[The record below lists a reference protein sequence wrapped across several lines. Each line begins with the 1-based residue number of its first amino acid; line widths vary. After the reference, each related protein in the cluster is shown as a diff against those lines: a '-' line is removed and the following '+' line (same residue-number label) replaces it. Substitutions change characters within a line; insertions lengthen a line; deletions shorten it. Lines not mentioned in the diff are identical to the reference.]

1 MNMQIKN
8 WRSDLAIWLET
19 NPKTMPDKHRQLREE
34 FIRRFPFE
42 NLEHLTLEQ
51 YAGGKET
58 DSFCYWIEYRTKSL
72 GSISGGQISKFGIWH
87 DKNTQAWKCNDALQ
101 SETDEEA
108 FSKLK
113 GSLVTL
119 LQAAERKE
127 FEKLDQLGDKSFLG
141 PNRNS
146 LRAKPLSLYF
156 PEDFLPIANPEHLAH
171 FLTSFG
177 QKPTTGL
184 HARNLQL
191 LAFLRTQP
199 EFTDFDSL
207 QLGAFLYS
215 AMQPATTGRR
225 ATNKQIAPDKSAQIW
240 KIAPGRDACFWDA
253 CVQNECIVIGCLRDR
268 NLAEFETPEALQAEL
283 GEGRRTKPI
292 FDFVHQMQPGDLV
305 IASHGVSKIKGIGIV
320 SSEYLAPDDD
330 RNPIVDLE
338 YQQARLVDWRIT
350 QEIDSPIRFQ
360 PNTLEAVALTK
371 WPDIRQAYLNKFS
384 QDANLAKTIMELDK
398 MLNAPTNQV
407 PALTPEINN
416 LLNLSQKTKNMLLYG
431 PPGTGKT
438 YTCQQFQQAFLQ
450 QQLQVP
456 VNVADRNKEML
467 QELKWYEAIA
477 LAMYLQ
483 GEDHRFQFSDVCKL
497 NLVRE
502 YWQPTSQKKLEKTV
516 QLTLQ
521 RSTAQPIEPFPNSAL
536 SPSLFEKNEDSEWY
550 GYDHYN
556 PSFFEKNE
564 DGEWALT
571 GEGKT
576 YVRQNLEIPYEQEI
590 QTLQQ
595 LAKIEQYVR
604 FITFH
609 QSYSYEEFVEGIRP
623 IMSDESEAG
632 QPFQYEVK
640 AGIFRQICA
649 DAEADPDNNYL
660 LIIDEINRGNI
671 SKIFGELITL
681 VEDDKRLGAANELKV
696 RLPYSQQEFGVP
708 NNLYILGTMNTA
720 DRSIALLDIALR
732 RRFTFVELMPQPDLL
747 QPVILEGV
755 TIDLPKILRRLNN
768 RITALLSRDYAI
780 GHSYFMGIADI
791 DSLRFAWFNRVIPL
805 LQEYCYNDESR
816 LAQILGRQ
824 FMQDKLSDAVKADLA
839 GLTDYEPIQGLKSA
853 SEWSDQAFLQ
863 ALQTLTQ

>member
-8 WRSDLAIWLET
+8 WRSDLAIWLKT
-19 NPKTMPDKHRQLREE
+19 NPKTIPAKHLQLREE
-34 FIRRFPFE
+34 FIQRFPLD

-51 YAGGKET
+51 YAGGKP
-58 DSFCYWIEYRTKSL
+58 DGFCYWLEFKTAEL
-72 GSISGGQISKFGIWH
+72 GSIAGGSSFKLGIWR
-87 DKNTQAWKCNDALQ
+87 DQTTKEWRWNKALQ
-101 SETDEEA
+101 SQTAEEA
-108 FSKLK
+108 FSKFK
-113 GSLVTL
+113 GSLVAL
-119 LQAAERKE
+119 LQAADRKE
-127 FEKLDQLGDKSFLG
+127 FEKLDQLGSKSFLG

-146 LRAKPLSLYF
+146 LRAKPLYLYF

-253 CVQNECIVIGCLRDR
+253 CVENECIVIGFLRDR
-268 NLAEFETPEALQAEL
+268 NLTEFETPEALQAEL

-330 RNPIVDLE
+330 RNPIVDLD

-350 QEIDSPIRFQ
+350 QEIESPMRFQ

-371 WPDIRQAYLNKFS
+371 WADIRQAYLSKFP
-384 QDANLAKTIMELDK
+384 QDADLAKTIMELDK
-398 MLNAPTNQV
+398 MLNAPTNQI

-438 YTCQQFQQAFLQ
+438 YTCQQFQRAFLQ
-450 QQLQVP
+450 SQLQVP
-456 VNVADRNKEML
+456 VNITDRRKEVL
-467 QELKWYEAIA
+467 KGFKWYEAIA
-477 LAMYLQ
+477 LAMYLE
-483 GEDHRFQFSDVCKL
+483 GDNAEFRAIDISNL
-497 NLVRE
+497 ELVRE
-502 YWQPTSQKKLEKTV
+502 YWQLTATQKLESMVQAMLQSHTDPSIETVRYANRHAPFLFNKTV
-516 QLTLQ
+516 NSDWGLT
-521 RSTAQPIEPFPNSAL
+521 E
-536 SPSLFEKNEDSEWY
+536 E
-550 GYDHYN
+550 
-556 PSFFEKNE
+556 
-564 DGEWALT
+564 GES
-571 GEGKT
+571 
-576 YVRQNLEIPYEQEI
+576 YVRQNLKTPWDEAIHAP
-590 QTLQQ
+590 QQ
-595 LAKIEQYVR
+595 LAKIDKYVR

-623 IMSDESEAG
+623 VMSDESEAG
-632 QPFQYEVK
+632 QPVQYEVK
-640 AGIFRQICA
+640 AGIFRQICT

-681 VEDDKRLGAANELKV
+681 IEDDKRLGATNELKV

-708 NNLYILGTMNTA
+708 SNLYILGTMNTA

-732 RRFTFVELMPQPDLL
+732 RRFTFVELMPQPELL
-747 QPVILEGV
+747 QSVELEGI
-755 TIDLPKILRRLNN
+755 TIDLPKILQRLNK
-768 RITALLSRDYAI
+768 RITALLSRDYQI
-780 GHSYFMGIADI
+780 GHSYFMDIKDIA
-791 DSLRFAWFNRVIPL
+791 SLRFAWFNRIIPL

-816 LAQILGRQ
+816 LAQILGPR
-824 FMQDKLSDAVKADLA
+824 FMQSSPNHQDPDLKGLDLDHDTQMLKPATDWEDMPFLKALEQFV
-839 GLTDYEPIQGLKSA
+839 L
-853 SEWSDQAFLQ
+853 
-863 ALQTLTQ
+863 

>member
-19 NPKTMPDKHRQLREE
+19 NPKTIPAKHRQLREA
-34 FIRRFPFE
+34 FIQRFPLE

-51 YAGGKET
+51 YAGGKP
-58 DSFCYWIEYRTKSL
+58 DGFCYWLEFKTAEL
-72 GSISGGQISKFGIWH
+72 GSIAGGSSFKLGIWR
-87 DKNTQAWKCNDALQ
+87 DQTTKEWRWNKALQ
-101 SETDEEA
+101 SQTAEEA
-108 FSKLK
+108 FDKFK
-113 GSLVTL
+113 GSLVAL
-119 LQAAERKE
+119 LQAADRKE
-127 FEKLDQLGDKSFLG
+127 FEKLDQLGNESFLG

-146 LRAKPLSLYF
+146 LRAKPLYLYF

-177 QKPTTGL
+177 QKPTIGL

-199 EFTDFDSL
+199 EFADFDSL

-225 ATNKQIAPDKSAQIW
+225 ATNKQIAPNKSVQIW

-253 CVQNECIVIGCLRDR
+253 CVENACIVIGFLHDR
-268 NLAEFETPEALQAEL
+268 NLTEFETPEALQVEL

-305 IASHGVSKIKGIGIV
+305 IASQGIGKIKGIGIV
-320 SSEYLAPDDD
+320 TSDYLPPDDD
-330 RNPIVDLE
+330 RNPIVDLA

-350 QEIDSPIRFQ
+350 EEIDSPIRFQ

-371 WPDIRQAYLNKFS
+371 WPDIRQAYLSKFP

-407 PALTPEINN
+407 LTLTPSINN
-416 LLNLSQKTKNMLLYG
+416 LLNLSQKTQNMLLYG

-450 QQLQVP
+450 SQLQVP
-456 VNVADRNKEML
+456 VNITDRRKEV
-467 QELKWYEAIA
+467 LKGFKWHEAIA
-477 LAMYLQ
+477 LAIYLQ
-483 GEDHRFQFSDVCKL
+483 GDAQQFRAIDIR
-497 NLVRE
+497 NLAIVQD
-502 YWQPTSQKKLEKTV
+502 YWRLKDTANLDSAV
-516 QLTLQ
+516 QSTLQ
-521 RSTAQPIEPFPNSAL
+521 SHTDPAVVTVNYTNRYVPY
-536 SPSLFEKNEDSEWY
+536 LFEKNTNSEWY
-550 GYDHYN
+550 LT
-556 PSFFEKNE
+556 E
-564 DGEWALT
+564 DGHA
-571 GEGKT
+571 
-576 YVRQNLEIPYEQEI
+576 YVRNNLKTSWDDATNSPES
-590 QTLQQ
+590 
-595 LAKIEQYVR
+595 LASIDKYVS

-623 IMSDESEAG
+623 IMAENTEAG
-632 QPFQYEVK
+632 QPVQYEVK
-640 AGIFRQICA
+640 PGIFRKICA
-649 DAEADPDNNYL
+649 DAEADRDNNYL

-681 VEDDKRLGAANELKV
+681 IEDDKHLGAANELKV
-696 RLPYSQQEFGVP
+696 RLPYSQREFGVP

-732 RRFTFVELMPQPDLL
+732 RRFTFVELMPQPELL
-747 QPVILEGV
+747 QPVTVEGI

-768 RITALLSRDYAI
+768 RITALLSRDYQI
-780 GHSYFMGIADI
+780 GHSYLLDI
-791 DSLRFAWFNRVIPL
+791 NDISELRFAWFNRIVPL
-805 LQEYCYNDESR
+805 LQEYCYNDDSR
-816 LAQILGRQ
+816 LAQILGNQ
-824 FMQDKLSDAVKADLA
+824 FMQDKISDAVKADLA
-839 GLTDYEPIQGLKSA
+839 GLADFEPIQGLKSA
-853 SEWSDQAFLQ
+853 SEWPDREFLQ
-863 ALQTLTQ
+863 ALQRLTQ

>member
-1 MNMQIKN
+1 
-8 WRSDLAIWLET
+8 
-19 NPKTMPDKHRQLREE
+19 
-34 FIRRFPFE
+34 
-42 NLEHLTLEQ
+42 
-51 YAGGKET
+51 
-58 DSFCYWIEYRTKSL
+58 
-72 GSISGGQISKFGIWH
+72 
-87 DKNTQAWKCNDALQ
+87 
-101 SETDEEA
+101 
-108 FSKLK
+108 
-113 GSLVTL
+113 
-119 LQAAERKE
+119 
-127 FEKLDQLGDKSFLG
+127 LG

-146 LRAKPLSLYF
+146 LRAKPLYLYF

-177 QKPTTGL
+177 QKPTIGL
-184 HARNLQL
+184 HARNRQL
-191 LAFLRTQP
+191 LAFLQSQP
-199 EFTDFDSL
+199 EFAGWDPL
-207 QLGAFLYS
+207 QMGDFLYS
-215 AMQPATTGRR
+215 TMQPAATGRR
-225 ATNKQIAPDKSAQIW
+225 VTNKQIAPGQAPVRIW

-253 CVQNECIVIGCLRDR
+253 CVENQCIVIGFLRDV
-268 NLAEFETPEALQAEL
+268 NLAEFETPEALQTAL
-283 GEGRRTKPI
+283 GEGRRIKPI
-292 FDFVHQMQPGDLV
+292 LDFVDQMQPGDLV
-305 IASHGVSKIKGIGIV
+305 IASQGIGKIKGIGIV
-320 SSEYLAPDDD
+320 TSDYLAPDDD

-360 PNTLEAVALTK
+360 PNTLEAIALPK
-371 WPDIRQAYLNKFS
+371 WPDIRQAYLSKFPN
-384 QDANLAKTIMELDK
+384 DANLAQTIMELDK
-398 MLNAPTNQV
+398 MLNVATTQ
-407 PALTPEINN
+407 ALTLNPQISH
-416 LLNLSQKTKNMLLYG
+416 LLNLSRKTQNILLYG

-438 YTCQQFQQAFLQ
+438 YACQQFQQAFLQ
-450 QQLQVP
+450 SQLVP
-456 VNVADRNKEML
+456 VNINDCNKKML
-467 QELKWYEAIA
+467 RELKWYEVIA

-483 GEDHRFQFSDVCKL
+483 GEDHRFQASNVCNL
-497 NLVRE
+497 SLVRE
-502 YWQPTSQKKLEKTV
+502 YWHHTSQKKLEKTV
-516 QLTLQ
+516 QLILQ
-521 RSTAQPIEPFPNSAL
+521 RNTPQAVGPFLNRVP

-556 PSFFEKNE
+556 HPFFEENE
-564 DGEWALT
+564 NGEWALT
-571 GEGKT
+571 EEGKT

-590 QTLQQ
+590 QPLQQ
-595 LAKIEQYVR
+595 LAKIEQFVR

-623 IMSDESEAG
+623 VMSDESEAG
-632 QPFQYEVK
+632 QPVQYEVK

-681 VEDDKRLGAANELKV
+681 IEDDKRLGGQHPLTV
-696 RLPYSQQEFGVP
+696 TLPYSQDEFGVP
-708 NNLYILGTMNTA
+708 SNLYILGTMNTA

-747 QPVILEGV
+747 QPVSLEGV